1 MPSKN
6 FIVAIELGS
15 TKITGVAGQ
24 KNHDGSF
31 TVNAVIREDSTTCIR
46 KGVVYNADKTVQCI
60 TNIINRLK
68 TSMKAEIAQV
78 YVGVGGQSIHSVRNV
93 LVKDLADSQQVTHEL
108 VNSLMDTN
116 RAMEYKD
123 FEILDV
129 VTQEY
134 KVDNQFQLE
143 PAGIECNHLEGN
155 FLNILQRKRYYHNL
169 NNSFDRAG
177 IAIAEMYLAP
187 IALADA
193 VLTDPEKRTGCMLV
207 DLGSETTTIMV
218 FHKDVLRHL
227 AVIPLG
233 SNNITKDIVSLQMEE
248 ADAEKMKLRYAS
260 AYTDVNEIDGTLSYS
275 IDSDRKI
282 DSRKFI
288 EIVEARVQEIIQ
300 NAWYQVPVE
309 YTDKLVGGIILTGG
323 GSNLK
328 NIEVAFRNYTHVTKI
343 RIAKFVN
350 YNIHST
356 NTEITAHNGMMNTI
370 LGLLAKGEINCAGEN
385 INEQQDIFAPTN
397 IVEKD
402 PETEQKTTKQEQP
415 ATGSGKV
422 QTAVEKAKEAEEE
435 RKRQEEEEAE
445 RKRQEEEEARK
456 RKEQEKPKGPSLTS
470 KLKKWLISFTEPDDE

>member
-31 TVNAVIREDSTTCIR
+31 TVNAVVREDSTTCIR

-60 TNIINRLK
+60 TTIINRLK
-68 TSMKAEIAQV
+68 TSMKTEIAQV

-93 LVKDLADSQQVTHEL
+93 LVKDLADSQQVTQDL
-108 VNSLMDTN
+108 VNELMDTN
-116 RAMEYKD
+116 RAMDYKD

-155 FLNILQRKRYYHNL
+155 FLNIIQRKRYYHSL
-169 NNSFDRAG
+169 NNCFDRAG
-177 IAIAEMYLAP
+177 VAIAEMYLAP

-193 VLTDPEKRTGCMLV
+193 VLTDAEKRTGCMLV
-207 DLGSETTTIMV
+207 DIGYETTTVQV
-218 FHKDVLRHL
+218 FYKNILRHL

-233 SNNITKDIVSLQMEE
+233 GNNVTKDIVSLQMEE

-260 AYTDVNEIDGTLSYS
+260 AYTETSEIDGSLSYS

-282 DSRKFI
+282 ESRKFI
-288 EIVEARVQEIIQ
+288 ELIEARVQEIIQ
-300 NAWYQVPVE
+300 NAWYQVPVDL
-309 YTDKLVGGIILTGG
+309 TDKLVGGIVVTGG
-323 GSNLK
+323 GSNMK
-328 NIEVAFRNYTHVTKI
+328 NIDVAFRNHTHISKV
-343 RIAKFVN
+343 RIAKYVN
-350 YNIHST
+350 YNIHSS
-356 NTEITAHNGMMNTI
+356 NSEITAHNGMMNTI

-385 INEQQDIFAPTN
+385 IMEQQDMFAAPSKAPEN
-397 IVEKD
+397 D
-402 PETEQKTTKQEQP
+402 PDSEYKPRPVEQP
-415 ATGSGKV
+415 ATGFGKV
-422 QTAVEKAKEAEEE
+422 KTAEEKAREAAEEE
-435 RKRQEEEEAE
+435 ERRKAEEEQKRKEEEEE
-445 RKRQEEEEARK
+445 REAK
-456 RKEQEKPKGPSLTS
+456 AKKGPSFTS
-470 KLKKWLISFTEPDDE
+470 KLMKWLGTFTEPDE

>member
-31 TVNAVIREDSTTCIR
+31 TVNAVVREDSTTCIR

-282 DSRKFI
+282 ESRKFI

>member
-31 TVNAVIREDSTTCIR
+31 TVNAVVREDSTTCIR
-46 KGVVYNADKTVQCI
+46 KGVVYNADKTVQSI

-68 TSMKAEIAQV
+68 TSMKTEIAQV

-93 LVKDLADSQQVTHEL
+93 LVKDLADSQQVTQDL
-108 VNSLMDTN
+108 VNELMDTN
-116 RAMEYKD
+116 RAMDYKD

-155 FLNILQRKRYYHNL
+155 FLNIIQRKKYYHSL
-169 NNSFDRAG
+169 NNCFDRAG
-177 IAIAEMYLAP
+177 VAIAEMYLAP

-193 VLTDPEKRTGCMLV
+193 VLTDSEKRTGCMLV
-207 DLGSETTTIMV
+207 DIGYETTTIQV
-218 FHKDVLRHL
+218 FHKNILRHL

-260 AYTDVNEIDGTLSYS
+260 AYTETNEIDGALSYS

-282 DSRKFI
+282 ESRKFI
-288 EIVEARVQEIIQ
+288 ELIEARVQEIVQ

-309 YTDKLVGGIILTGG
+309 LTDKLVGGIILTGG
-323 GSNLK
+323 GSNMK
-328 NIEVAFRNYTHVTKI
+328 NIDVAFRNHTHITKV

-350 YNIHST
+350 YNIHSS
-356 NTEITAHNGMMNTI
+356 NSEITAHNCMMNTI

-385 INEQQDIFAPTN
+385 IMEQQDIFAAPNKAPENDPDSEFKPRSAEPT
-397 IVEKD
+397 
-402 PETEQKTTKQEQP
+402 
-415 ATGSGKV
+415 TGSGKV
-422 QTAVEKAKEAEEE
+422 KTAEEKAREAEEEERRRREREEEEE
-435 RKRQEEEEAE
+435 RKRKEEEEE
-445 RKRQEEEEARK
+445 KEAK
-456 RKEQEKPKGPSLTS
+456 AKKGPSFTS
-470 KLKKWLISFTEPDDE
+470 RLMKWLGTFTEPDE